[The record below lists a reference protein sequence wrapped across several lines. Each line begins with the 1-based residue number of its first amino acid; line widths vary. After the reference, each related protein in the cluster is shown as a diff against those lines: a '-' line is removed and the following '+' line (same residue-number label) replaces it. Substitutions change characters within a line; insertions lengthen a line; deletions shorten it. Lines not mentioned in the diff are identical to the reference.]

1 MKEQE
6 TGTQWLAFKDY
17 YRAQQAAGR
26 ILWSAE
32 QWTANGPLAACT
44 EADFTDLIDA
54 LGKHMLSPGMTDML
68 YYLACA
74 TSSSE
79 HRAKLL
85 EQIFHYRVVREQLP
99 AETLEPYHEKEAAVP
114 PGTRKQDALETLRML
129 CPKKDEEPGEVNK
142 LKTISAR
149 ELQDKEFPP
158 VQWIVADLLP
168 QGLAL
173 LASPPKYG
181 KSWFVLDLCLSVAYG
196 NSFLNH
202 QTVKKGSFY
211 LALEDND
218 RRLNERMNKVLQ
230 GERAP
235 AGFDFATSCNDIDNG
250 LINQLED
257 YLTEHPDCGL
267 IVIDTLQKV
276 RSVKT
281 APVNAYEAD
290 YKDTGKLQEF
300 AGTHGICIV
309 VVHHLRKMNDETDP
323 FNRISGTNGI
333 LGAADTAI
341 VMTRQNRNDDTT
353 TLSITGRD
361 IESKQL
367 ALKFDQRVYRWQ
379 NLGDADLLARKRQ
392 REEYENN
399 PIVQTIRK
407 LVAQGGGTWS
417 CSAQELLTDGKIL
430 THRNLAA
437 NPRALT
443 QSLKTLDPLL
453 YSVDGIKH
461 DRAKNGTGGGKHHFY
476 KYLTGDSSEDTEQ
489 QTCLSL
495 NM

>member
-1 MKEQE
+1 MSGQE
-6 TGTQWLAFKDY
+6 SIGRFQNYPLAQK
-17 YRAQQAAGR
+17 AAER
-26 ILWSAE
+26 IRWSAE
-32 QWTANGPLAACT
+32 QWTANGPIAACT
-44 EADFTDLIDA
+44 KEDFVEF
-54 LGKHMLSPGMTDML
+54 LGAVGKSILDPGMTNL
-68 YYLACA
+68 FYFLACA
-74 TSSSE
+74 SDKEKSYMLDNLFQK
-79 HRAKLL
+79 RVWY
-85 EQIFHYRVVREQLP
+85 EQFDEDVLR
-99 AETLEPYHEKEAAVP
+99 PYHEKEAAVP
-114 PGTRKQDALETLRML
+114 PGTRKQDALDELRRL
-129 CPKKDEEPGEVNK
+129 CPDEITDEEPGNVNK
-142 LKTISAR
+142 IKTISAR
-149 ELQDKEFPP
+149 DLQDKDFQP

-218 RRLNERMNKVLQ
+218 RRLQDRMNKVLQ

-235 AGFDFATSCNDIDNG
+235 DGFDFATSSEDIGSG
-250 LINQLED
+250 LIAQLED

-276 RSVKT
+276 RPVKT

-290 YKDTGKLQEF
+290 YSDTGKLQEF
-300 AGTHGICIV
+300 AGAHGICVV
-309 VVHHLRKMNDETDP
+309 VVHHLRKMRNETDP
-323 FNRISGTNGI
+323 FNQISGTNGI

-367 ALKFDQRVYRWQ
+367 ALKFDKRIYRWQ

-392 REEYENN
+392 REEYENS

-417 CSAQELLTDGKIL
+417 CTAQELLTDGKIL
-430 THRNLAA
+430 TPYCTVWTVLSTTGRKMEAA
-437 NPRALT
+437 EVNTTFTSTILVIVKMKLN
-443 QSLKTLDPLL
+443 QKVILL
-453 YSVDGIKH
+453 LICNYRWYSW
-461 DRAKNGTGGGKHHFY
+461 
-476 KYLTGDSSEDTEQ
+476 L
-489 QTCLSL
+489 
-495 NM
+495 

>member
-6 TGTQWLAFKDY
+6 TCTQWLAFKDY

-74 TSSSE
+74 TSSSD
-79 HRAKLL
+79 HRSKLL

-276 RSVKT
+276 RPVKT

-309 VVHHLRKMNDETDP
+309 VVHHLRKMRDETDP
-323 FNRISGTNGI
+323 FNQISGTNGI

-341 VMTRQNRNDDTT
+341 VMTRQNRNDETT
-353 TLSITGRD
+353 TLSVTGRD

-367 ALKFDQRVYRWQ
+367 ALKFDKRLYRWQ

-407 LVAQGGGTWS
+407 LVAQGGGAWS
-417 CSAQELLTDGKIL
+417 CTAQELLTDGKIL
-430 THRNLAA
+430 THRNIAA

-461 DRAKNGTGGGKHHFY
+461 DRAKHGNAGGKHRFY
-476 KYLTGDSSEDTEQ
+476 KYLAGDSSEENEQ
-489 QTCLSL
+489 QTRLSL

>member
-1 MKEQE
+1 MSGQE
-6 TGTQWLAFKDY
+6 STGRFTNYFLAQK
-17 YRAQQAAGR
+17 AAER
-26 ILWSAE
+26 IRWSAE
-32 QWTANGPLAACT
+32 QWTANGPIAACT
-44 EADFTDLIDA
+44 EGDFAEL
-54 LGKHMLSPGMTDML
+54 LGAVGKAILDPGMTNML
-68 YYLACA
+68 YFLACA
-74 TSSSE
+74 SSGKE
-79 HRAKLL
+79 KAHMLYRLLRA
-85 EQIFHYRVVREQLP
+85 RVWYEQLD
-99 AETLEPYHEKEAAVP
+99 EDVLRPYHEKEAAEP
-114 PGTRKQDALETLRML
+114 PGTRKQDALDELRRL
-129 CPKKDEEPGEVNK
+129 CPDEITDEEPGNVNK
-142 LKTISAR
+142 IKTISAR
-149 ELQDKEFPP
+149 DLQDKDFQP

-218 RRLNERMNKVLQ
+218 RRLQDRMNKVLQ

-235 AGFDFATSCNDIDNG
+235 DGFDFATSSEDIGSG
-250 LINQLED
+250 LIAQLED

-276 RSVKT
+276 RPVKT

-290 YKDTGKLQEF
+290 YSDTGKLQEF
-300 AGTHGICIV
+300 AGAHGICVV
-309 VVHHLRKMNDETDP
+309 VVHHLRKMRDETDP
-323 FNRISGTNGI
+323 FNQISGTNGI

-367 ALKFDQRVYRWQ
+367 ALKFDKRIYRWQ

-392 REEYENN
+392 REEYENS

-417 CSAQELLTDGKIL
+417 CTAQELLTDGKIL

-443 QSLKTLDPLL
+443 TSLKELDPLL
-453 YSVDGIKH
+453 YSVDGIKY
-461 DRAKNGTGGGKHHFY
+461 DRAKNGSGGGKHHFY
-476 KYLTGDSSEDTEQ
+476 KYNTGDSQNGVKSESSFT
-489 QTCLSL
+489 L